1 MTNFVG
7 SVIKGVQCLVLRG
20 IATLVSLLCCTQWAT
35 AQIQVEYFWNK
46 DNGLGKCTRVG
57 GEARVGGEL
66 TFALPTDTLPYG
78 VNLLGVRAFVESD
91 TATYWSPTLY
101 SYIVKPLPETQVRE
115 IEYFWDNDP
124 GLGNATKVA
133 GGTAKVG
140 ESVSFN
146 IPTDTLSPGVH
157 RLGVRA
163 KDVGWS
169 PTIYSYIAKPLPETQ
184 VREIEYFWDND
195 PGLGNATKVAGG
207 TAKVGESVSFNI
219 PTDTL
224 APGVHR
230 LGVRA
235 KDVGWSPTVY
245 RLVAVKAN
253 GPESCA
259 QYIEYFWDKDPGF
272 GNGMREELQPN
283 AAGNTVSF
291 EVSTA
296 GLTNGVHTLY
306 ARTKAIGWSPLVCYY
321 VRVQDSEVQ
330 VIDDIEY
337 FWDEDPGYGNGHKVM
352 FEQGSSVDIKDF
364 EPEIDGLTGAHLF
377 CMRAHSSGGWSVI
390 YTGKVLFSVEGYYTM
405 NEQLA
410 DSVKRNYRSVAEMV
424 DNFVEYKVTADVTVE
439 LRDGA
444 TFDYTPQGEDEFAKL
459 DSVVRCLEQCD
470 ARLNF
475 KAATS
480 GTLNV
485 TVDESML
492 GRFFEFAKFIDTE
505 NVQLCINGNVYDFSL
520 LAYTA
525 DDVCASG
532 GSCEAREW
540 STIGDSVVVEWK
552 AAPHNGCKITGYI
565 EHGTGDLPAMQLGN
579 SGAAADY
586 IDYDVSLLKDSVVV
600 LGFTYRINVG
610 NTIAGKSVTFTNST
624 PADGGF
630 ADPGAKTIYWNEVS
644 GANAYLVVVEAYDEV
659 ADTTVCD
666 TIIQT
671 GKNYRLQV
679 EENHTYRYSVQ
690 ACAKCDSTAFASR
703 TLLSFRTNDDDIA
716 SLALLYDSLG
726 GTKWNKKW
734 LFGAKTQASTNY
746 PGVTFDTD
754 GRVTAMNLSKFGLTG
769 ELPADGFVLP
779 RLATL
784 DLSRNSITGDVPSF
798 IDECETLTSL
808 NMGYNRLS
816 TLSATLPA
824 RITSLN
830 LNGQFYNSP
839 SLAVEVLP
847 ISEIFM
853 DKNNMNGVVAGDF
866 AWYDHKAQD
875 MSSRTAF
882 SIYDSSLSTAW
893 GRLNYSNEL
902 YTLELNREY
911 TLGQDADVLLMCSS
925 GVAKYSLF
933 PAKFSY
939 LPGDANID
947 ANLDILD
954 VQHTVNYAVGAN
966 GAKGVFNRSAANAYA
981 DATINVQDIVVM
993 VNMILDED
1001 LYSMNLPSKA
1011 AVFNDAVVTAAADAK
1026 ASMRD
1031 GVLHITTLKEIAA
1044 LDIEIDG
1051 AGADDFEL
1059 LLDNR
1064 HFTASI
1070 KETAGGLRVII
1081 FSLNG
1086 AVLPVGSVPVI
1097 SLNSNASVVEVAA
1110 ADADALPVM
1119 VAVGDS
1125 EHTDIPELTDADDVA
1140 ARIVNGKLHLYTMRD
1155 YDGVAVQVNSIDG
1168 RLLYAAKG
1176 IALNAGCN
1184 VVPVDNIGNG
1194 VFLLSVKVNG
1204 EWRYIKLLN

>member
-1 MTNFVG
+1 MTKFVG

-20 IATLVSLLCCTQWAT
+20 IATLALLLCCAQWAT

-46 DNGLGKCTRVG
+46 DSGLGKCTRVG
-57 GEARVGGEL
+57 GEARVGGEM
-66 TFALPTDTLPYG
+66 TFTLPTDTLPYG
-78 VNLLGVRAFVESD
+78 VNILGVRALVESD

-101 SYIVKPLPETQVRE
+101 RFIAKPRKDAISEV
-115 IEYFWDNDP
+115 EYFWDSDP
-124 GLGNATKVA
+124 GLGNAINVA
-133 GGTAKVG
+133 CGNVKPG

-146 IPTDTLSPGVH
+146 IPTDTLSPGIH

-163 KDVGWS
+163 KDLGWS
-169 PTIYSYIAKPLPETQ
+169 PTLYKYIAKP
-184 VREIEYFWDND
+184 RESVISAIEYFWDND
-195 PGLGNATKVAGG
+195 PGLGKAATVPFGNAKP
-207 TAKVGESVSFNI
+207 GESVSFSI
-219 PTDTL
+219 PTDGL
-224 APGVHR
+224 APGIHR
-230 LGVRA
+230 LGVRS
-235 KDVGWSPTVY
+235 KDLGWSPTVY
-245 RLVAVKAN
+245 RLVAVKSIT
-253 GPESCA
+253 PEYYA
-259 QYIEYFWDKDPGF
+259 QYIEYFCDEDPGY
-272 GNGMREELQPN
+272 GNGMREELQPD
-283 AAGNTVSF
+283 ATGNNVSF

-296 GLTNGVHTLY
+296 GLSNGVHTLY
-306 ARTKAIGWSPLVCYY
+306 ARTKAIGWSPLVCYF
-321 VRVQDSEVQ
+321 VRVQGGDAQ
-330 VIDDIEY
+330 IIDEIEY
-337 FWDEDPGYGNGHKVM
+337 FWDEDPGYGNGCKVM

-459 DSVVRCLEQCD
+459 DSVVRCLEQYD

-492 GRFFEFAKFIDTE
+492 GRFFEFAKFVDTE

-552 AAPHNGCKITGYI
+552 AAPHNGCKITGYL

-579 SGAAADY
+579 SGSAADY

-600 LGFTYRINVG
+600 FGFTYRINVG
-610 NTIAGKSVTFTNST
+610 NTIAGKSLTFTSST

-630 ADPGAKTIYWNEVS
+630 ADPGARTIYWDEVP
-644 GANAYLVVVEAYDEV
+644 GANAYKVIVEAYDEL
-659 ADTTVCD
+659 AGTAECD
-666 TIIQT
+666 TVVQT
-671 GKNYRLQV
+671 AKNYRLEV
-679 EENHTYRYSVQ
+679 KSGYTYRYSVQ

-703 TLLSFRTNDDDIA
+703 TLLSFRTNGDDIA
-716 SLALLYDSLG
+716 SLALLYDALG
-726 GTKWNKKW
+726 GAKWNKKW

-746 PGVTFDTD
+746 PGVTFDSE
-754 GRVTAMNLSKFGLTG
+754 GRVTAMNLSNFGLTG
-769 ELPADGFVLP
+769 ELPAQGFVLP

-798 IDECETLTSL
+798 IDECEALVSL
-808 NMGYNRLS
+808 NLGYNRL
-816 TLSATLPA
+816 TALPAALPA

-830 LNGQFYNSP
+830 LNGQFYNNP
-839 SLAVEVLP
+839 SLAAQMLP
-847 ISEIFM
+847 VSEILM
-853 DKNNMNGVVAGDF
+853 DKNNMDGVVAGDL

-875 MSSRTAF
+875 MSSRTGF
-882 SIYDSSLSTAW
+882 SLYDSSLGTAW
-893 GRLNYSNEL
+893 GRLVYSDEL

-911 TLGQDADVLLMCSS
+911 TLAQDADVLLMCPS
-925 GVAKYSLF
+925 GVAQYSLF
-933 PAKFSY
+933 PARFSY
-939 LPGDANID
+939 VPGDANID
-947 ANLDILD
+947 AVLDVLD

-993 VNMILDED
+993 VNMILDEE

-1064 HFTASI
+1064 HFTASM

-1125 EHTDIPELTDADDVA
+1125 EHTDIPELADADDIA
-1140 ARIVNGKLHLYTMRD
+1140 ARIVNGKLYLYAMRD
-1155 YDGVAVQVNSIDG
+1155 YDGVALRMNSIDG

-1176 IALNAGCN
+1176 IGLNAGCN
-1184 VVPVDNIGNG
+1184 AILVDNIGNG